1 MASRFVNVLFRAV
14 EGLISIA
21 LVVILTEVIV
31 EVSARYIFHT
41 SLPWGAEV
49 SQTLL
54 VWLTF
59 LGAAEACRRNEHMA
73 VRFILEGLPSKKLRK
88 ALDLSGKLIML
99 VFVSVSIWSGWQV
112 VQRTWSMKTT
122 ALQIPAGI
130 LYLALPAGFL
140 IMILAIVDSFFYRE
154 NAEMT
159 EEDDISATG
168 DWR

>member
-1 MASRFVNVLFRAV
+1 MANRLINGIFRAV
-14 EGLISIA
+14 EAFLSIA
-21 LVVILTEVIV
+21 LLVVLTEVII

-41 SLPWGAEV
+41 PLPWGAEV

-88 ALDLSGKLIML
+88 ALDLFGKLIML
-99 VFVSVSIWSGWQV
+99 VFVSVGIWSGWQV

-140 IMILAIVDSFFYRE
+140 IMALAIVDSLFYRE
-154 NAEMT
+154 NKEMT
-159 EEDDISATG
+159 EEDDIPATG